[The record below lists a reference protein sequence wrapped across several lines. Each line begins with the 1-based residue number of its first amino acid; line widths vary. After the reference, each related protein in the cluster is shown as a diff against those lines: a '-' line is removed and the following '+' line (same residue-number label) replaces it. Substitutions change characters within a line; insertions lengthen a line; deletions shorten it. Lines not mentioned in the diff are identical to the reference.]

1 MEKQRLRFRK
11 NFPFIIRPLCFLKKE
26 NGPSLIYRL
35 FLVFSNKHH
44 YNFYNKYIH
53 VKNVHL
59 VDGDRIQTYDL
70 WNMNL
75 LP

>member
-1 MEKQRLRFRK
+1 MGLAQPYLSFIFGLFKQTSLQ
-11 NFPFIIRPLCFLKKE
+11 FLQQ
-26 NGPSLIYRL
+26 
-35 FLVFSNKHH
+35 
-44 YNFYNKYIH
+44 IH